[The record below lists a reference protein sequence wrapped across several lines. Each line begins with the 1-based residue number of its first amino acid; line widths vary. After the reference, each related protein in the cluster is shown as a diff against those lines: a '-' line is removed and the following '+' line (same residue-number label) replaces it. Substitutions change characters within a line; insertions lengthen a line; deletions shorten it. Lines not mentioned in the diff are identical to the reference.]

1 VVIIFLSHRGYSQ
14 NEVYMTIEERICGE
28 DGAPM
33 RDAGIQPD
41 GSRMFVC
48 TRNPGH
54 VLFVNP

>member
-1 VVIIFLSHRGYSQ
+1 MES
-14 NEVYMTIEERICGE
+14 MTIEERICGE

-41 GSRMFVC
+41 GSRMFVW
-48 TRNPGH
+48 TRNPEH

>member
-1 VVIIFLSHRGYSQ
+1 
-14 NEVYMTIEERICGE
+14 
-28 DGAPM
+28 M

>member
-1 VVIIFLSHRGYSQ
+1 
-14 NEVYMTIEERICGE
+14 MTIEERVCGE

-48 TRNPGH
+48 TRDPGH
-54 VLFVNP
+54 VLFVKPENPL